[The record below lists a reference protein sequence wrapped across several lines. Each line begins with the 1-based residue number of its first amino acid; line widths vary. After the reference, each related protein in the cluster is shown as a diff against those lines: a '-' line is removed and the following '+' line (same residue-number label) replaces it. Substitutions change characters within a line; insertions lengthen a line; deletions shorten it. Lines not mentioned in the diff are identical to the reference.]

1 MSKHSDTA
9 ARKLTALQDCRE
21 DDTNTMQSVTE
32 YLRDAMIRVL
42 LSTLL
47 VISHGAGAPERVTV
61 TMQFK

>member
-9 ARKLTALQDCRE
+9 ARKLTALLGCRD

-42 LSTLL
+42 LSTSL